1 MAELGETDDPK
12 ALVPGEAKEIRAST
26 VHLTVYGDT
35 MIRIGEGF
43 KKLDTGGWSGP
54 AADAY
59 HERTHAEPARWL
71 TAGDAFHAAA
81 AAINGYAST
90 LDWAQGQAQ

>member
-12 ALVPGEAKEIRAST
+12 ALVPGESKEIRAST
-26 VHLTVYGDT
+26 VHLTVYGDA

-54 AADAY
+54 AADAF
-59 HERTHAEPARWL
+59 HERTHAEQPA
-71 TAGDAFHAAA
+71 G
-81 AAINGYAST
+81 
-90 LDWAQGQAQ
+90 